1 MNEKFKPQNCF
12 LNRRISKALNISS
25 LKNRLCHGATTII
38 LKRQK
43 RLFYDS
49 SKQS

>member
-1 MNEKFKPQNCF
+1 MNEKFKPQKCF

-38 LKRQK
+38 LKKAKMIILR
-43 RLFYDS
+43 
-49 SKQS
+49 